1 MISYNVKKLRPVK
14 LTIQWIV
21 CIQLLYLPTDINLGR
36 LINSIL
42 HTSQAGTFLIISRP
56 VIRSPHCPALVLICL
71 SQLLGDILVAG
82 SSTV

>member
-14 LTIQWIV
+14 LTIQWLV

-42 HTSQAGTFLIISRP
+42 HTSQAGTFLIIPRP
-56 VIRSPHCPALVLICL
+56 AIRSPHCPALVLICL
-71 SQLLGDILVAG
+71 GQLLGDILVTG
-82 SSTV
+82 SSTA